1 MSDMSLLTWNKKYK
15 VGITEFDEQHKIIIA
30 LINKLYDAM
39 KEGDGKVVL
48 KDILNELI
56 AYTKYHFEN
65 EEKYFVKFDY
75 PGKAEH
81 VKEHNDLRKSVS
93 DLKKRSDELKPVFT
107 MELMTFLKQWLLN
120 HIQGTD
126 KKYGSYLN
134 EKGLH

>member
-1 MSDMSLLTWNKKYK
+1 MSLLTWNKKYK